1 MEQLQDFFAM
11 GDYGAYVWP
20 AYGASALVLGWLL
33 VSSLRRLRGLE
44 RALAAQGIAQP
55 GRGGKGRGNGRGK
68 GRGKGRGSA
77 STGEN
82 AP

>member
-55 GRGGKGRGNGRGK
+55 GRGGKGHGGNGRG
-68 GRGKGRGSA
+68 SA
-77 STGEN
+77 GAGEN

>member
-1 MEQLQDFFAM
+1 MEQLQEFFAM
-11 GDYGAYVWP
+11 GEYGAYVWP

-55 GRGGKGRGNGRGK
+55 GKGGKGRGDKARGD
-68 GRGKGRGSA
+68 KGRGSA
-77 STGEN
+77 GTGEH